1 MPHKSNPVLSVLIR
15 QAALT
20 APPLAATLHAA
31 STASVDE
38 RSDGGWHAEWATLRT
53 LTRHT
58 AVAAAQTSDLL
69 AGLRINVER
78 AETNLAAAGDVL
90 AEQRTMAELT
100 GRQTL
105 SNYTGA
111 TEHLMDAVLQRARRH
126 LKEST

>member
-15 QAALT
+15 RAALT

-31 STASVDE
+31 SAASVDE

-53 LTRHT
+53 LTRRT
-58 AVAAAQTSDLL
+58 VVAAAQTSDLL
-69 AGLRINVER
+69 AGLRVNVER
-78 AETNLAAAGDVL
+78 AEANLAAAGDVL

-100 GRQTL
+100 GRPTL

-111 TEHLMDAVLQRARRH
+111 ADHLMDTVLQRARRH